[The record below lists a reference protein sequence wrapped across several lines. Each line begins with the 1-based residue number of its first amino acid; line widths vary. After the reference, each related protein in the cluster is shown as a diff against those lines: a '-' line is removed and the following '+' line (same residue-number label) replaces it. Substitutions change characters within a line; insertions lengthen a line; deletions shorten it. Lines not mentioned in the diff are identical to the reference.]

1 MTQVRVPYGNTDK
14 YMARHNY
21 AKKHGDGLA
30 GAMLFILGVAVLIAI
45 GTAL

>member
-21 AKKHGDGLA
+21 IKKHSDGVGSAVL
-30 GAMLFILGVAVLIAI
+30 LILGVIVLLAI